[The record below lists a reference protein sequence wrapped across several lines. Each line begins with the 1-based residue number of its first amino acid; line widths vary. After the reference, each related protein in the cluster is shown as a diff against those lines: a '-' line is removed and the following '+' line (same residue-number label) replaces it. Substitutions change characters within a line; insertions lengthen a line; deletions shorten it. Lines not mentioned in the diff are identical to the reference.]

1 MKIALVH
8 DYLRDFGGAE
18 RVLRTLS
25 DIYPKAPIYVA
36 FYVPGSAGY
45 KLFNDRKVI
54 ESKFGWLI
62 KYFNL
67 YSPLRFLLP
76 QIWRSFDL
84 SEYDV
89 VITSC
94 SNYIARGFKVGEKTK
109 VIAYCHTPPRF
120 LYGYKT
126 GIDWQK
132 FWPVRVYGQIIGHF
146 LRIFDFESAMRVDY
160 WIANSVNV
168 AKRISK
174 FYRKVSVVIYPPV
187 EVSHIMKSAKNVQ
200 KENFFLIVSRLVG
213 TKGIEEAV
221 AASSRLGFELKI
233 VGATE
238 GILDVRKKLERISKG
253 KVEFLGRVSDSELWN
268 LYARAKGF
276 IALARDEDFGITVVE
291 AQAAGTPVIAFNGG
305 GFKESVVDGKT
316 GILINDTDV
325 KTIEKALRR
334 FNKTKWS
341 KERLQASVK
350 KFSKERFKKE
360 VLQFVNKV
368 YARTTRG

>member
-25 DIYPKAPIYVA
+25 DIYPKAPIYTA
-36 FYVPGSAGY
+36 FYVPGSVGY
-45 KLFNDRKVI
+45 ESFKDRKVF
-54 ESKFGWLI
+54 ESSWGWLI

-76 QIWRSFDL
+76 QIWGSMDL

-120 LYGYKT
+120 LYGFKT
-126 GIDWQK
+126 GDLAQM
-132 FWPVRVYGQIIGHF
+132 WPVKIYGQIIGHF
-146 LRIFDFESAMRVDY
+146 LRIFDWESSRRVNY

-174 FYRKVSVVIYPPV
+174 FYRKVSVVIYPPTDTAKIIKVSKGV
-187 EVSHIMKSAKNVQ
+187 E

-213 TKGIEEAV
+213 TKGLVEAV
-221 AASSRLGFELKI
+221 TAAAKLGFNLKI
-233 VGATE
+233 VGKAE
-238 GILDVRKKLERISKG
+238 GLLDITNRLEKASQG
-253 KVEFLGRVSDSELWN
+253 KVEFLGRVTDQELWK

-276 IALARDEDFGITVVE
+276 MALARDEDFGMTIVE
-291 AQAAGTPVIAFNGG
+291 SQAAGTPVIAFNGG
-305 GFKESVVDGKT
+305 GFKETIVDGKT
-316 GILINDTDV
+316 GIFVDDTSV
-325 KTIEKALRR
+325 STLEKAIQK

-341 KERLQASVK
+341 KMAIQANAK
-350 KFSKERFKKE
+350 KFSRERFEKE
-360 VLQFVNKV
+360 VLKFINKA
-368 YARTTRG
+368 YARTS

>member
-25 DIYPKAPIYVA
+25 DIYPKAPIYTA

-45 KLFNDRKVI
+45 KLFSDRKVI

-76 QIWRSFDL
+76 YIWGSIDL
-84 SEYDV
+84 TDYDV
-89 VITSC
+89 VITST

-126 GIDWQK
+126 GDLAQW
-132 FWPVRVYGQIIGHF
+132 WPVKIYAQIIAHF
-146 LRIFDFESAMRVDY
+146 LRVFDYKSAMRVNY
-160 WIANSVNV
+160 WIANSINV
-168 AKRISK
+168 AKRINK

-187 EVSHIMKSAKNVQ
+187 EVSSLIKSSGKIE
-200 KENFFLIVSRLVG
+200 KENYFLIVSRLVG
-213 TKGIEEAV
+213 TKGLTEAV
-221 AASSRLGFELKI
+221 TAASKLGFSLKI
-233 VGATE
+233 VGKSE
-238 GILDVRKKLERISKG
+238 GLLGVRKNLERIAKG
-253 KVEFLGRVSDSELWN
+253 NVEFLGSVSDIELWN
-268 LYARAKGF
+268 LYAKAKGF
-276 IALARDEDFGITVVE
+276 IALARDEDFGITPVE

-305 GFKESVVDGKT
+305 GFKETVIEGKT
-316 GILINDTDV
+316 GIFVDDTDV
-325 KTIEKALRR
+325 KSLEKAIGK

-341 KERLQASVK
+341 KSALQSNAK
-350 KFSKERFKKE
+350 KFSKERFIKE
-360 VLQFVNKV
+360 VKHFVDKV
-368 YARTTRG
+368 ERSK

>member
-25 DIYPKAPIYVA
+25 DIYPKAPIYTA
-36 FYVPGSAGY
+36 FYVPGSVGY
-45 KLFNDRKVI
+45 ESFKDRKVF
-54 ESKFGWLI
+54 ESSWGWLI

-76 QIWRSFDL
+76 SIWESINL
-84 SEYDV
+84 SDYDV

-126 GIDWQK
+126 GDLAQV
-132 FWPVRVYGQIIGHF
+132 WPVKIYGNIIGHF
-146 LRIFDFESAMRVDY
+146 LRIFDWESAQKVNY
-160 WIANSVNV
+160 WIANSINV

-187 EVSHIMKSAKNVQ
+187 DVNQITKAAKGIE

-213 TKGIEEAV
+213 TKGLVEAV
-221 AASSRLGFELKI
+221 TAAAKLGFDLKI
-233 VGATE
+233 VGKSE
-238 GILDVRKKLERISKG
+238 GLLDITKRLEKASQG
-253 KVEFLGRVSDSELWN
+253 KVEFLGRVSDRELWN

-276 IALARDEDFGITVVE
+276 IALARDEDFGMTLVE
-291 AQAAGTPVIAFNGG
+291 AQAAGTPVIAFSGG

-316 GILINDTDV
+316 GIFVNDTNIATLE
-325 KTIEKALRR
+325 KAIEK
-334 FNKTKWS
+334 FNKIKWN
-341 KERLQASVK
+341 RVAIQNHAK
-350 KFSKERFKKE
+350 KFSKERFEKE
-360 VLQFVNKV
+360 MVQFVNKA
-368 YARTTRG
+368 YARTS